1 VTVPESIPAIVRI
14 LIAFLVILFAIK
26 KKWSLG
32 SAFLMGAVLLGLL
45 FRMAPPAILGSL
57 AHSLTDAKTV
67 SLGIIVSMI
76 LVLSHSME
84 KAGQMQR
91 LLDRF
96 QGLVVRPRVN
106 LVIFPAL
113 IGLLPMP
120 GGAIFSAPMVKT
132 LGRNLNMPGSLLSYI
147 NYWFRHIWEYWWPL
161 YPGVLLTTTLADID
175 LWTFV
180 IYLLPLSSVALVVG
194 YWPLQSLA
202 PSPRGVP
209 GQGES
214 APDERGGSE
223 TCKAATF
230 SGVAPGCRRG
240 EPGGSPETGRPPLLP
255 ILWELIPIG
264 IVIGLGLGLGAA
276 WSPLMAAWRIAIGKE
291 LGLITALLVAIGWV
305 WHVNGL
311 SYGERRRILLQR
323 ELLHM
328 FAMVAA
334 ILMFK
339 GMLEDSHAV
348 NLVSDELLRWRVPL
362 ISITM
367 ILPFLVGGIV
377 GLTVGF
383 VGTTF
388 PILISLVHA
397 FGQGGHL
404 LPYMML
410 GLLCG
415 FLGVLLSP
423 LHLCLLLSNAYFQ
436 TSILAVYRHLW
447 APCLFLL
454 LAGCVYFGLLSR
466 GSWPWGWH

>member
-1 VTVPESIPAIVRI
+1 VTFFSALPAILRI
-14 LIAFLVILFAIK
+14 FFAFLIILFAIQ

-32 SAFLMGAVLLGLL
+32 SAFLIGAILLGLL
-45 FRMAPPAILGSL
+45 FGMAPLAILQSL

-67 SLGIIVSMI
+67 SLGIIVSLI

-96 QGLVVRPRVN
+96 QGLVVTPRVN

-132 LGRNLNMPGSLLSYI
+132 LGKHLSISNSLLSYI

-161 YPGVLLTTTLADID
+161 YPGVLLTTTLANID
-175 LWTFV
+175 LGTFV
-180 IYLLPLSSVALVVG
+180 LFSLPLSSVALLAG
-194 YWPLQSLA
+194 YWPLQALREGA
-202 PSPRGVP
+202 PAASGPPVP
-209 GQGES
+209 
-214 APDERGGSE
+214 D
-223 TCKAATF
+223 
-230 SGVAPGCRRG
+230 
-240 EPGGSPETGRPPLLP
+240 RPPLLP
-255 ILWELIPIG
+255 ILREMAPII
-264 IVIGLGLGLGAA
+264 IVIGLGLGSGAILTPILKM
-276 WSPLMAAWRIAIGKE
+276 WKIAIGKE
-291 LGLITALLVAIGWV
+291 VGLILALLLAIGWV
-305 WHVNGL
+305 WRANGV
-311 SYGERRRILLQR
+311 SRENRREILVQR
-323 ELLHM
+323 QLWHM

-339 GMLEDSHAV
+339 GMLEDSQAV
-348 NLVSDELLRWRVPL
+348 TQVSEELLRWRIPL
-362 ISITM
+362 LPITM
-367 ILPFLVGGIV
+367 ILPFLIGGVI

-388 PILISLVHA
+388 PIIISLVHS
-397 FGQGGHL
+397 FGESQYM

-410 GLLCG
+410 ALVCG

-436 TSILAVYRHLW
+436 TNITAVYRHIW
-447 APCLFLL
+447 IPCLFLIVSAVL
-454 LAGCVYFGLLSR
+454 YFLLLSS
-466 GSWPWGWH
+466 GTVPGLF